1 MERGWVKGV
10 HHQHLWDSNK
20 SLKLVENLHYCIF
33 QSGTSYS
40 YSYLRACHLWD
51 KITSGNNQHYS
62 THAPLQETSTASIS
76 SPPAGTATYLFACR
90 PNSIPSNARKKPTQR
105 PTSTK
110 RDKKKG
116 TSKQNCPEAKQEIK
130 IWIRREKKT
139 RRYSLKYRKIEGE
152 KKALRAQERNV
163 VLKQIPNLGSDSLHH
178 LPKAVAICIPVWGRR
193 TEKRSQMAAWPWCTL
208 LLHNPDP
215 RRHWERNKTPIKLQ
229 PIPLMGL
236 PQICP
241 INTAQA
247 RVQFLY
253 FEKGQKVVIAH
264 VVQTSPLQ

>member
-10 HHQHLWDSNK
+10 HHRHLWDSNK
-20 SLKLVENLHYCIF
+20 SLKLVESLHYCIF

-90 PNSIPSNARKKPTQR
+90 PNSIPRNARKKPTQR

-110 RDKKKG
+110 RDKKKKG

-139 RRYSLKYRKIEGE
+139 EDT
-152 KKALRAQERNV
+152 AWNTER
-163 VLKQIPNLGSDSLHH
+163 
-178 LPKAVAICIPVWGRR
+178 
-193 TEKRSQMAAWPWCTL
+193 
-208 LLHNPDP
+208 
-215 RRHWERNKTPIKLQ
+215 
-229 PIPLMGL
+229 
-236 PQICP
+236 
-241 INTAQA
+241 
-247 RVQFLY
+247 
-253 FEKGQKVVIAH
+253 
-264 VVQTSPLQ
+264 